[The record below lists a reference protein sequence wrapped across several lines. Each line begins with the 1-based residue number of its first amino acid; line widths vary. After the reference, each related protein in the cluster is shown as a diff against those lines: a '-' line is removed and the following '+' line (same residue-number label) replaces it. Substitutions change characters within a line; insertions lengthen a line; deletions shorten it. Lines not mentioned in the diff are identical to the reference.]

1 MEFWIIV
8 ALTSVIVTL
17 AVAWPLLRAPKKST
31 ELTDDYDMRVYRDQL
46 SEVDHDLARGVL
58 SEEEAKQVRTEVSRR
73 VLAADASAST
83 SAAEIRIDSSRKTNL
98 TALAVMAVFLLGGAS
113 GTYYLIGSAGT
124 ADQPLAQR
132 LSALQTARDNRLSQ
146 KEVETRVGNIT
157 EMEDKATDDYKK
169 LVAKLR
175 EAVKQ
180 RPDDLRG
187 LNFLV
192 QNEARLGRF
201 AAAHQAK
208 SRAIT
213 ISGSKATG
221 TDYTDLAE
229 LMIIAAGGYVSPE
242 AEAALAQAFAK
253 DPEDP
258 RARYYSG
265 LDLAQNGRADIA
277 YKVWIN
283 LLDEGPEDAPWI
295 APIRGQIAD
304 VALMA
309 GIRLAPPPPLAGP
322 TADQIKNAANMSEKD
337 RRKLINGMVRQLS
350 ERLASGGG
358 TADEWARLIRAYGV
372 LGETEKAKKIWGEAK
387 LKFASN
393 AKGLGL
399 IKEAA
404 TSAGVAD

>member
-8 ALTSVIVTL
+8 ALISVIVTL
-17 AVAWPLLRAPKKST
+17 AVVWPLLRTPKKT
-31 ELTDDYDMRVYRDQL
+31 TDEIDDYDMRVYRDQL
-46 SEVDHDLARGVL
+46 SEVDRDQARGVL
-58 SEEEAKQVRTEVSRR
+58 SEDDAKQVRTEVSRR
-73 VLAADASAST
+73 VLAADATAHEAVISV
-83 SAAEIRIDSSRKTNL
+83 DSPRKANL
-98 TALAVMAVFLLGGAS
+98 VLLALTAVFLIGGTA
-113 GTYYLIGSAGT
+113 GTYYMIGSAGE
-124 ADQPLAQR
+124 ADQPLVKR
-132 LSALQTARDNRLSQ
+132 LSAIQTARDSRLSQ

-157 EMEDKATDDYKK
+157 EMEDKATDAYKK

-175 EAVKQ
+175 ATVKQ
-180 RPDDLRG
+180 RPNDLRG

-213 ISGSKATG
+213 ILGSKATG

-253 DPEDP
+253 DPKDP

-277 YKVWIN
+277 YKVWVN

-304 VALMA
+304 VARMA
-309 GIRLAPPPPLAGP
+309 GVRLAPPPPLSGP
-322 TADQIKNAANMSEKD
+322 SADQIKNAANMSEKD
-337 RRKLINGMVRQLS
+337 RQKLINGMVRQLS

-358 TADEWARLIRAYGV
+358 TAQEWARLIRAYGV
-372 LGETEKAKKIWGEAK
+372 LGETEKATKIWGEAK

-393 AKGLGL
+393 AKGLSV

-404 TSAGVAD
+404 TSAGVVD